1 MKLKVESHQIE
12 LEHIKMKDMLEEK
25 QRQID
30 FNMEIIDQ
38 LKDQNAKTI

>member
-1 MKLKVESHQIE
+1 
-12 LEHIKMKDMLEEK
+12 MKDMLEEK